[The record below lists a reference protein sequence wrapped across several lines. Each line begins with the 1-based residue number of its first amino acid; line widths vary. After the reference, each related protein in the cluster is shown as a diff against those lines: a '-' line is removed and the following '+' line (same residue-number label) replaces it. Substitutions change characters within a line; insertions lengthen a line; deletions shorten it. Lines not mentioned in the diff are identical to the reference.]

1 VEASVST
8 VKRRGYDA
16 SGRAAAATRRR
27 QAVLDACR
35 DLLVHNGY
43 QATTVKAVAER
54 AGVSTETIYKS
65 FGGKKQLV
73 KSLYDVTVAGDDE
86 PVPIGERPDIRH
98 ILATSD
104 PHEKLARYGA
114 FVRSY
119 QERTNVLL
127 HVFTA
132 ANPDIAE
139 IRATIEGERL
149 SGLRTFVAHLASEGH
164 LRAQLTLRRRSSH
177 NSLRPANGPPTTI
190 NAGSPRCYW
199 LRSWIELLPNS
210 AERTPRL
217 HGRSGRYAGE
227 LGLAHGVGLI
237 PRGVR
242 RRSCCPSAGRAR
254 SSGCSSRGWCR
265 G

>member
-1 VEASVST
+1 MEASVST

-54 AGVSTETIYKS
+54 AGVSTEMIYKS

-164 LRAQLTLRRRSSH
+164 LRSQLTLDAAADACWVLTSPQVFAQLTQARKWSADDYQRWITEMLLA
-177 NSLRPANGPPTTI
+177 SLLDRA
-190 NAGSPRCYW
+190 
-199 LRSWIELLPNS
+199 
-210 AERTPRL
+210 TP
-217 HGRSGRYAGE
+217 
-227 LGLAHGVGLI
+227 
-237 PRGVR
+237 
-242 RRSCCPSAGRAR
+242 
-254 SSGCSSRGWCR
+254 
-265 G
+265 